1 MKYEAERGDDERGN
15 VAMSERVEAGARVLQ
30 LRMSAAPPLYS

>member
-1 MKYEAERGDDERGN
+1 MKYEAERGDERGN
-15 VAMSERVEAGARVLQ
+15 VAMSERVEAGTRVLQ